1 MFIMKSFLSAIVIL
15 VCCQT
20 ILAQTPAIIPKPVSL
35 KLGSGVFVL
44 DQSTGIQV
52 DQSNKTVDPV
62 VAFLRSSIKQITGFS
77 LPVSGTGKRITLQV
91 KKLSEIGEEGYLMNV
106 QSNSITIEA
115 NTKAGLIYGIQS
127 LLQTLPAIRT
137 NAVLQIPCMQIKDYP
152 RFSYRGMHL
161 DVSRHFFGPDLVKQ
175 YIDLLASYKMNRFH
189 WHLVDDQG
197 WRLEIKKYPAL
208 TQIGA
213 WRVDYTDQV
222 WGNRPQ
228 AKLGEPATYG
238 GYYTQ
243 EQVKEIIAYAAQRN
257 VTIVPEIEMPGHVA
271 SVMASYPL
279 LSCNKQ
285 LQLPMTG
292 GNYTNISSNYCAGND
307 SVYQFI
313 ENVLDEVVKLFPSTY
328 IHLGGDE
335 VDKDPWKK
343 CAVCQAKIKSEHL
356 KDENGLQSYFM
367 KRVETMLKK
376 RNRKMIGWDEIL
388 EGGLAPDA
396 TVMSWRGEAGGIEAA
411 KMKHQVVMTPG
422 KPVYFDHYQAGPEG
436 EPVAIGGMNTLKMVY
451 DYEPIPK
458 ELSNDEA
465 NYVMGA
471 QANLWTEFITTASQV
486 QYMVLPRMLA
496 LSEVLWTPKSEKN
509 WDGFNQRLPQHFKG
523 FGQRGLN
530 YSPGNFTVEIK
541 PYADNG
547 KLFVA
552 LSTEIKDAK
561 IWYTT
566 DGAEPTLQ
574 SHLYT
579 GPIAVQST
587 QWIKAKLSVNN
598 TIKGL
603 QAAKQY
609 FSMHQAVGKPVSYV
623 KPYSKYYPAAG
634 PNTLTDG
641 VRGTDAIGKNWHGF
655 TDGDLIASIDLG
667 ANRNIHSITL
677 GCLQHYKDWIFLPSA
692 VQFETS
698 TDGTNFTVLGTVPSP
713 VSLEEKSVIYD
724 FKINA
729 PATPIRYIR
738 VHAKNNLCP
747 KGHSGEGKPGWIFA
761 DELVVE

>member
-1 MFIMKSFLSAIVIL
+1 MKQYFFAALLLMS
-15 VCCQT
+15 CQNL
-20 ILAQTPAIIPKPVSL
+20 LAQEPAIIPKPVSL
-35 KLGSGVFVL
+35 KMQSGVFVL
-44 DQSTGIQV
+44 DASTSIIAEQK
-52 DQSNKTVDPV
+52 QASLQTVIG
-62 VAFLRSSIKQITGFS
+62 FLRSSIKQITGFS
-77 LPVSGTGKRITLQV
+77 LPTSITGKRISLEI
-91 KKLSEIGEEGYLMNV
+91 KKLDEIGEEGYLMQV
-106 QSNSITIEA
+106 QTNSITIQA
-115 NTKAGLIYGIQS
+115 NAKAGLIYGIQS

-137 NAVLQIPCMQIKDYP
+137 NAVIQIPCMQIKDYP
-152 RFSYRGMHL
+152 RFQYRGMHL

-175 YIDLLASYKMNRFH
+175 YIDLLATYKMNRFH

-208 TQIGA
+208 TQVGA

-228 AKLGEPATYG
+228 AKTGEPATYG

-243 EQVKEIIAYAAQRN
+243 EQVKEIIAYAAQKN

-271 SVMASYPL
+271 SAIAAYPL

-285 LQLPMTG
+285 FQLPMTG

-313 ENVLDEVVKLFPSTY
+313 DNVLDEVVKLFPSTY

-343 CAVCQAKIKSEHL
+343 CAVCQAKIKTEHL

-367 KRVETMLKK
+367 TKVETMLKK

-436 EPVAIGGMNTLKMVY
+436 EPMAIGGMNTLKMVY

-458 ELSNDEA
+458 ELSSSEA
-465 NYVMGA
+465 AYVMGA

-496 LSEVLWTPKSEKN
+496 LSEVLWTPKTSKN
-509 WDGFNQRLPQHFKG
+509 WDEFNLRLPQHFKG
-523 FGQRGLN
+523 FGERGLN
-530 YSPGNFTVEIK
+530 YSAGNFAVDIK
-541 PYADNG
+541 PYAENG

-566 DGAEPTLQ
+566 DGAEPNLQ
-574 SHLYT
+574 SMLYT

-598 TIKGL
+598 TMKGL

-609 FSMHQAVGKPVSYV
+609 FSMHQAVGKTVSYT

-655 TDGDLIASIDLG
+655 TDGDLIATIDLG
-667 ANRNIHSITL
+667 AIKTIQSISL
-677 GCLQHYKDWIFLPSA
+677 GCLQHYKDWIFLPSS
-692 VQFETS
+692 VQFEVS
-698 TDGTNFTVLGTVPSP
+698 SDGINYSLLGTVPSP
-713 VSLEEKSVIYD
+713 VSIEERSVTHD

-729 PATPIRYIR
+729 TSSPIRFIR

>member
-1 MFIMKSFLSAIVIL
+1 MKKCFFTLILLISIKMLSA
-15 VCCQT
+15 QE
-20 ILAQTPAIIPKPVSL
+20 PAIIPQPVSL
-35 KLGSGVFVL
+35 KMESGVFVL
-44 DQSTGIQV
+44 DASTGIRADAKQV
-52 DQSNKTVDPV
+52 SIAPVVDFLRASVKNISGLSLQNKT
-62 VAFLRSSIKQITGFS
+62 A
-77 LPVSGTGKRITLQV
+77 GKAIVLQLG
-91 KKLSEIGEEGYLMNV
+91 KLDEIGEEGYLMQVATNT
-106 QSNSITIEA
+106 ITIQA
-115 NTKAGLIYGIQS
+115 NNNAGLIYGIQT
-127 LLQTLPAIRT
+127 LLQTIPAIRT
-137 NAVLQIPCMQIKDYP
+137 NAIMQIPCMQIKDYP
-152 RFSYRGMHL
+152 RFQYRGMHL

-208 TQIGA
+208 TQVGA
-213 WRVDYTDQV
+213 WRVDYIDQV

-228 AKLGEPATYG
+228 AKTGEPATYG

-271 SVMASYPL
+271 SAIAAYPL

-285 LQLPMTG
+285 FQLPMTG
-292 GNYTNISSNYCAGND
+292 GNYTNMASNYCAGND

-313 ENVLDEVVKLFPSTY
+313 DNVLDEVVKLFPSTY

-343 CAVCQAKIKSEHL
+343 CAVCQAKIAREHL

-367 KRVETMLKK
+367 KRVEGLLKK

-458 ELSNDEA
+458 ELSASEA
-465 NYVMGA
+465 TYVMGA

-496 LSEVLWTPKSEKN
+496 LSEVLWTPKSAKN
-509 WDGFNQRLPQHFKG
+509 WDAFNQRLPQQFKA

-530 YSPGNFTVEIK
+530 FSAGNFAVDIK

-566 DGAEPTLQ
+566 DGAEPNLQ
-574 SHLYT
+574 SQLYT

-598 TIKGL
+598 SIKGL

-609 FSMHQAVGKPVSYV
+609 FSMHQAVGKTVTYT
-623 KPYSKYYPAAG
+623 KAYSKYYPAAG

-655 TDGDLIASIDLG
+655 TDGDMIATIDLG
-667 ANRNIHSITL
+667 EAKQVQTIAL
-677 GCLQHYKDWIFLPSA
+677 GCLQHYKDWIFLPAA
-692 VQFETS
+692 VQFQVS
-698 TDGTNFTVLGTVPSP
+698 VDGINFTLLGNISSP
-713 VSLEEKSVIYD
+713 VSIEEKSVMHD
-724 FKINA
+724 FKIKA
-729 PATPIRYIR
+729 PATPIRFIR
-738 VHAKNNLCP
+738 VSAKNNLCP